1 MSWGAVKERL
11 QTLADVLEAKVPF
24 PAHPKPVRSFALVSY
39 CCIETQQ
46 EHFLLL
52 LPPLHP
58 FSEAVVKCEGYSL
71 LKERNADASPAFSFL
86 SGFAIVQLSHLQ
98 SEDSW
103 K

>member
-1 MSWGAVKERL
+1 MRKFLHLLFWGAVKERL

-58 FSEAVVKCEGYSL
+58 LF
-71 LKERNADASPAFSFL
+71 LK
-86 SGFAIVQLSHLQ
+86 LQ
-98 SEDSW
+98 SNVRGTAC
-103 K
+103 